1 MAQENTTPK
10 SSNADYESV
19 MAQMETMRADMANMA
34 HNVSQIASRR
44 SHHMAKEMTEGM
56 SDAAHYLGRK
66 GHEADMRVE
75 GAVAANPYLALGL
88 AAGLGALLG
97 ALTRR

>member
-1 MAQENTTPK
+1 MAQENHTPK
-10 SSNADYESV
+10 SITADYESV
-19 MAQMETMRADMANMA
+19 LAQLETMRVDMAKMA

-44 SHHMAKEMTEGM
+44 SHDMAKDMTEGM
-56 SDAAHYLGRK
+56 SDAAQYLGRK

-88 AAGLGALLG
+88 AAGVGALLG